1 MKRYLQIILIAFL
14 IINTPLSFSEED
26 VLMDISMSPAEF
38 EVFKQRVG
46 RAIAEHPEFKSSQ
59 ASLKAAYAKLRV
71 SQSSLLPQIKVMLD
85 SNNAISRK
93 YKDEASNIVE
103 RSRADHKT
111 NVSFTISQLLYDFG
125 ASGFEVS
132 RSESLTKA
140 SRAQLSNTILE
151 LLYLSIRSYVD
162 VASYANFESVV
173 EGSYKRHQAIKAR
186 IQTRVESGMSAGREL
201 SRANSREAEA
211 YAKLVSV
218 RQNLGMSIAKFRIYF
233 PDGKLPVKIPTYP
246 YDLSYL
252 NVMDSKQIMYKNN
265 PQVLEANE
273 RFLASKYN
281 TKNVRASTLPRLDLE
296 LKKEHYNVTEESDEF
311 DLYSG
316 VNFTYD
322 LYTGGRNEAYKDQ
335 AIAEENASL
344 NDRDALLQSLVAELQ
359 ESVKNLSLVPDRLS
373 AYQNSYLANKQS
385 QFYAQE
391 EFKTSNA
398 VLLDLLQTERDFLD
412 ASESMLE
419 TLRSS
424 EIQKYSYLK
433 LTGELGEI
441 FEVILN

>member
-1 MKRYLQIILIAFL
+1 MNRYLQTILVALILINAPF
-14 IINTPLSFSEED
+14 SFSEED
-26 VLMDISMSPAEF
+26 DLMEINMTQSEY
-38 EVFKQRVG
+38 EVFKERVG

-59 ASLKAAYAKLRV
+59 ASLRAAYAKLRV
-71 SQSSLLPQIKVMLD
+71 SKSSLLPQIKVILD
-85 SNNAISRK
+85 SNNALSRK
-93 YKDEASNIVE
+93 YQDEASNLVE
-103 RSRADHKT
+103 RSRSDHKT
-111 NVSFTISQLLYDFG
+111 NVRFTINQLLYDFG

-132 RSESLTKA
+132 RNESLTKA

-151 LLYLSIRSYVD
+151 LLYLSIRSYID
-162 VASYANFESVV
+162 VASYSNFELVV
-173 EGSYKRHQAIKAR
+173 ENSYKRHQAIKKR

-233 PDGKLPVKIPTYP
+233 PDGDLPIKIPHYP

-252 NVMDSKQIMYKNN
+252 SVQDSQKIMYRNN
-265 PQVLEANE
+265 PKVLEANE
-273 RFLASKYN
+273 RFSASKFN
-281 TKNVRASTLPRLDLE
+281 TKNIKASTLPRLDLE

-344 NDRDALLQSLVAELQ
+344 NDRDALLQSLVAELR
-359 ESVKNLSLVPDRLS
+359 ESVKNLSLAPDRLS
-373 AYQNSYLANKQS
+373 AYKNSYLANKQS

-391 EFKTSNA
+391 EFNTSSA

>member
-1 MKRYLQIILIAFL
+1 M
-14 IINTPLSFSEED
+14 
-26 VLMDISMSPAEF
+26 
-38 EVFKQRVG
+38 
-46 RAIAEHPEFKSSQ
+46 
-59 ASLKAAYAKLRV
+59 
-71 SQSSLLPQIKVMLD
+71 
-85 SNNAISRK
+85 
-93 YKDEASNIVE
+93 
-103 RSRADHKT
+103 
-111 NVSFTISQLLYDFG
+111 
-125 ASGFEVS
+125 
-132 RSESLTKA
+132 
-140 SRAQLSNTILE
+140 
-151 LLYLSIRSYVD
+151 
-162 VASYANFESVV
+162 V

>member
-1 MKRYLQIILIAFL
+1 M
-14 IINTPLSFSEED
+14 T
-26 VLMDISMSPAEF
+26 
-38 EVFKQRVG
+38 
-46 RAIAEHPEFKSSQ
+46 
-59 ASLKAAYAKLRV
+59 
-71 SQSSLLPQIKVMLD
+71 
-85 SNNAISRK
+85 
-93 YKDEASNIVE
+93 
-103 RSRADHKT
+103 
-111 NVSFTISQLLYDFG
+111 
-125 ASGFEVS
+125 
-132 RSESLTKA
+132 
-140 SRAQLSNTILE
+140 
-151 LLYLSIRSYVD
+151 
-162 VASYANFESVV
+162 
-173 EGSYKRHQAIKAR
+173 
-186 IQTRVESGMSAGREL
+186 
-201 SRANSREAEA
+201 
-211 YAKLVSV
+211 
-218 RQNLGMSIAKFRIYF
+218 F
-233 PDGKLPVKIPTYP
+233 PT
-246 YDLSYL
+246 L

-281 TKNVRASTLPRLDLE
+281 TKNVKASTLPRLDLE

>member
-173 EGSYKRHQAIKAR
+173 ENSYMRHQAIKAR

-233 PDGKLPVKIPTYP
+233 PDGKLPIKIPTYP

-265 PQVLEANE
+265 PQVF
-273 RFLASKYN
+273 RGK
-281 TKNVRASTLPRLDLE
+281 
-296 LKKEHYNVTEESDEF
+296 
-311 DLYSG
+311 
-316 VNFTYD
+316 
-322 LYTGGRNEAYKDQ
+322 
-335 AIAEENASL
+335 
-344 NDRDALLQSLVAELQ
+344 
-359 ESVKNLSLVPDRLS
+359 
-373 AYQNSYLANKQS
+373 
-385 QFYAQE
+385 
-391 EFKTSNA
+391 
-398 VLLDLLQTERDFLD
+398 
-412 ASESMLE
+412 
-419 TLRSS
+419 
-424 EIQKYSYLK
+424 
-433 LTGELGEI
+433 
-441 FEVILN
+441 